1 MAAKISLDM
10 SVLSETLLIPLW
22 ARAVEYGRDDA
33 VLKDPEA
40 KRMMDAI
47 DYDFAK
53 FDGITLSQVGC
64 CVRARVFDR
73 MTQDFIARHPDA
85 VVMQLGAGLD
95 ARYERLGRPPV
106 ALWCDL
112 DLPEV
117 IAVRRQ
123 LLPECGN
130 HYLAASLFDT
140 EWMDEVAAMGRP
152 VLLIVEGVVMYFPRE
167 KMEAW
172 LADVGK
178 RIPRVNVLMDI
189 LAPVAVGRAQQHDA
203 LKTMGKDA
211 PQFEWTVADC
221 RELENW
227 APGWHLREEVY
238 LSDVAGKRFPWWA
251 RLLFRT
257 RWGYHRFNQR
267 MVWLERQ

>member
-1 MAAKISLDM
+1 MAAKITPDM
-10 SVLSETLLIPLW
+10 NVLSATLLIPLW
-22 ARAVEYGRDDA
+22 AKAMEYGREEALLEDA
-33 VLKDPEA
+33 EA
-40 KRMMDAI
+40 KRMMDVI
-47 DYDFAK
+47 DYDFSKFRKAK
-53 FDGITLSQVGC
+53 LSQVGC

-73 MTQDFIARHPDA
+73 MAQDFIAEHPDA

-95 ARYERLGRPPV
+95 ARYERLGCPAV
-106 ALWCDL
+106 AAWYDL

-117 IAVRRQ
+117 IAVRRE
-123 LLPECGN
+123 LLPERGN

-140 EWMDEVAAMGRP
+140 AWMDEVAAAGKP
-152 VLLIVEGVVMYFPRE
+152 VLLLVEGVVMYFPRE
-167 KMEAW
+167 SMEAW
-172 LADVGK
+172 LAEVGR
-178 RIPRVNVLMDI
+178 RIPGVNVIMDI
-189 LAPVAVGRAQQHDA
+189 LPPVAVGKAQQHDA
-203 LKTMGKDA
+203 LKQMGKDA

-238 LSDVAGKRFPWWA
+238 LSDVAGKRFPWWI